1 MAGWLALGVAV
12 AALLVALGAYFI
24 PQKATRKAFKALERE
39 VDDMWEKVES
49 HLGRVSR
56 LKRSMTEQIPK
67 PEGLHNT
74 AGPERILTR
83 ANLLARARRPA

>member
-56 LKRSMTEQIPK
+56 LKRSMTEGNPK
-67 PEGLHNT
+67 PE
-74 AGPERILTR
+74 AAPEFPLNRPLTR
-83 ANLLARARRPA
+83 ANLLARARRSA